1 MFDIKNNLSKI
12 KVILDKFHGVTKI
25 GAATIVSTAVSGLF
39 WFYIAGVLGT
49 SQYGEVSYVIAIA
62 VSVLIFLVF
71 GGGNAFLVFIPKGIK
86 IQPPVYVI
94 TLITISIAST
104 IIYFIF
110 YDIGLCMI
118 IIGSGVF
125 GLVVS
130 ELLGLKS
137 YKKYAIYFIIQRV
150 LMVVFAISL
159 YHIIGFDGIIIG
171 IGLSYFPAFLQVYEV
186 FKDRPKIDFSIIR
199 SHIQFLCTSYV
210 LDITRTFTSTI
221 DKIIIAPMLGF
232 ALLGNYQIG
241 IQVLSVL
248 LILPGVL
255 YSYTVPHD
263 ASGNTNK
270 KLKITGVLFSIVL
283 VIPTIILSPIL
294 IPIILP
300 EFTESI
306 TVIQLI
312 SISLIPIT
320 ISSLYISKFL
330 GQERIKI
337 VLIGSG
343 MFITIQII
351 TILILGEIYSVNGVA
366 MSYLIAST
374 LEAIYLFMVDQ
385 RGSKNNSK
393 LIVNKEGENH
403 L

>member
-12 KVILDKFHGVTKI
+12 KLIVDKFQGVTTI
-25 GAATIVSTAVSGLF
+25 GAATIASTVISGLF
-39 WFYIAGVLGT
+39 WFYIAGLLGT
-49 SQYGEVSYVIAIA
+49 SHYGEVSYVIAIA
-62 VSVLIFLVF
+62 GSVLTFLLF

-86 IQPPVYVI
+86 IQPPVYI
-94 TLITISIAST
+94 ISLIAISITS
-104 IIYFIF
+104 IVLYFIF
-110 YDIGLCMI
+110 YDVGLCMI
-118 IIGSGVF
+118 VIGNGIF

-137 YKKYAIYFIIQRV
+137 YKKYALYFIIQRI
-150 LMVVFAISL
+150 LMVFLAISL

-171 IGLSYFPAFLQVYEV
+171 IGLSYFPAFLQVYQV
-186 FKDRPKIDFSIIR
+186 FKDRPKIDFSIIK
-199 SHIQFLCTSYV
+199 SHMQFLFTSYV
-210 LDITRTFTSTI
+210 LDITRTFATTI

-270 KLKITGVLFSIVL
+270 KLKIMGVIFSIVL
-283 VIPTIILSPIL
+283 VIPAIFLSPIL
-294 IPIILP
+294 IPILLP

-320 ISSLYISKFL
+320 ISALYISKFL

-366 MSYLIAST
+366 IAYLIATT
-374 LEAIYLFMVDQ
+374 LEAIYLFAVD
-385 RGSKNNSK
+385 RWGSNNNSK
-393 LIVNKEGENH
+393 LMIKKEGGNNI
-403 L
+403 

>member
-1 MFDIKNNLSKI
+1 
-12 KVILDKFHGVTKI
+12 
-25 GAATIVSTAVSGLF
+25 
-39 WFYIAGVLGT
+39 
-49 SQYGEVSYVIAIA
+49 
-62 VSVLIFLVF
+62 
-71 GGGNAFLVFIPKGIK
+71 
-86 IQPPVYVI
+86 
-94 TLITISIAST
+94 
-104 IIYFIF
+104 
-110 YDIGLCMI
+110 
-118 IIGSGVF
+118 
-125 GLVVS
+125 
-130 ELLGLKS
+130 
-137 YKKYAIYFIIQRV
+137 
-150 LMVVFAISL
+150 
-159 YHIIGFDGIIIG
+159 
-171 IGLSYFPAFLQVYEV
+171 
-186 FKDRPKIDFSIIR
+186 
-199 SHIQFLCTSYV
+199 
-210 LDITRTFTSTI
+210 
-221 DKIIIAPMLGF
+221 MLGF

-320 ISSLYISKFL
+320 ISALYISKFL